1 MPRDSQTRSARL
13 ASIRLIVRPLWC
25 GRSVGQRLE
34 SAPGHAGHVDGDRVA
49 KEGDAGVVVA
59 HHQPAVLILRD
70 PDDRGTVPAPRC
82 CLCPQCA
89 RTPTPHPSTRTAVP
103 GEESLAEAAG
113 ARLAR
118 ERDPVSL
125 RYFVA
130 EISTTLLGGET

>member
-1 MPRDSQTRSARL
+1 MGIAQPRRAT
-13 ASIRLIVRPLWC
+13 
-25 GRSVGQRLE
+25 LE
-34 SAPGHAGHVDGDRVA
+34 SSWLTTSQRPHPSR
-49 KEGDAGVVVA
+49 
-59 HHQPAVLILRD
+59 PRRPRNRTSPL
-70 PDDRGTVPAPRC
+70 RC

-89 RTPTPHPSTRTAVP
+89 RTPTPHPSTRTPVP

-118 ERDPVSL
+118 ERDPVSV